1 MARILSEIHYAEV
14 DGGLEYSYSNGVLQ
28 GLINRINKIISFL
41 SVTSLFAGINGF
53 FKTYI
58 GYVLLGL
65 DPVFNICFVAFLVAF
80 GVYSFDKAI
89 DMDRDAT
96 NLPERLKFLRGR
108 KNLVIGC
115 SLGAY
120 VIAMAMAFMDKPPA
134 LIIVLIPIITNA
146 IYGTKLPGIPRLKDI
161 PVMKNLAV
169 AMCWA

>member
-108 KNLVIGC
+108 KNLVIGLLSG
-115 SLGAY
+115 SLCYRHG
-120 VIAMAMAFMDKPPA
+120 
-134 LIIVLIPIITNA
+134 
-146 IYGTKLPGIPRLKDI
+146 YGFYG
-161 PVMKNLAV
+161 
-169 AMCWA
+169 